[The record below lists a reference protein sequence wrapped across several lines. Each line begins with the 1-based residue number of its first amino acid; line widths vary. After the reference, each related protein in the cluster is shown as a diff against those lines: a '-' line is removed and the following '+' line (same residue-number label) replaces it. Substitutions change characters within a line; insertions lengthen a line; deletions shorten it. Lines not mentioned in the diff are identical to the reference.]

1 MRHRNNQPSDDL
13 EDLEDVPDRELVIP
27 SEGEPEPPPAVTRR
41 VDLTQGHLLTQIAR
55 LSWPIV
61 AASFVHWLMGVVDI
75 KMVGTLGPAAIAA
88 VGTSREAIF
97 TFLTLI
103 FAVATGAQVMTARY
117 MGQHDAGKAADVCR
131 QAIILGIIM
140 TAILGPAGYFLSGS
154 LLSLL
159 GAQGETLAEG
169 TVYMQTF
176 FLGTLPLLLG
186 FMLTSSLQGA
196 GDTLTPLYVNIA
208 TVAANIVLNW
218 LLIFGIGPF
227 PAMGVVGAAW
237 GTVIAR
243 TFAGAAFVW
252 IITSGKFALHVP
264 LRARWLIDLAV
275 WGKMFYIGVPSSI
288 EGFARNMGFLS
299 LFWILNQTDAGRMAV
314 AGYTISVQIRMFGV
328 MFGLALMSAA
338 MTAVSQNMG
347 AEDPVRA
354 EKSGWTITGIS
365 AGVMALMGLG
375 SILLAD
381 PLIRFFTDSPDT
393 IHWGVISLI
402 VLSLS
407 LPFTGLSM
415 GCSGSLR
422 GAGDT
427 LSPLYATLIF
437 TTVVGPGLAYLLTVV
452 MNVGPLGA
460 WIGLGVGTAL
470 QSVMVAAIF
479 KRGKW
484 KHIVL

>member
-1 MRHRNNQPSDDL
+1 MEPEEKDTGRQAEEP
-13 EDLEDVPDRELVIP
+13 LVIP
-27 SEGEPEPPPAVTRR
+27 AEGEPEPAPAITRR
-41 VDLTQGHLLTQIAR
+41 VDLTQGHLLRQIAL

-61 AASFVHWLMGVVDI
+61 TASFLQWAMGVVDI

-97 TFLTLI
+97 TFLTLV

-117 MGQHDAGKAADVCR
+117 MGEHNPRRAADVCR
-131 QAIILGIIM
+131 QAIILALIFGVVL
-140 TAILGPAGYFLSGS
+140 APAGY
-154 LLSLL
+154 LLADNLLAAL
-159 GAQGETLAEG
+159 GAKGETLAEG
-169 TVYMQTF
+169 TRYMQVF
-176 FLGTLPLLLG
+176 FLGTIPLLVG

-196 GDTLTPLYVNIA
+196 GDTLTPLYVLVGI
-208 TVAANIVLNW
+208 VAANILLNW
-218 LLIFGIGPF
+218 MLIFGIGPF
-227 PAMGVVGAAW
+227 PALGVVGAAW

-243 TFAGAAFVW
+243 SAAGVCLLW
-252 IITSGKFALHVP
+252 VVTSGRFALHVP
-264 LRARWLIDLAV
+264 LIDRWRVDLSL

-288 EGFARNMGFLS
+288 EGFARNMGFLA
-299 LFWILNQTDAGRMAV
+299 LFWILNQTEAGRMAV

-347 AEDPVRA
+347 ARDSVRA
-354 EKSGWTITGIS
+354 EKSGWTITRIS
-365 AGVMALMGLG
+365 AATMGLLALG
-375 SILLAD
+375 SILLAK
-381 PLIRFFTDSPDT
+381 PLISFFTGNPET

-415 GCSGSLR
+415 GCAGSLR

-437 TTVVGPGLAYLLTVV
+437 TTCVGPGLAYLITVV
-452 MNVGPLGA
+452 MDAGPIGA
-460 WIGLGVGTAL
+460 WIGLAVGTLL
-470 QSVMVAAIF
+470 QSLMVAWIF
-479 KRGKW
+479 RRGRW
-484 KHIVL
+484 KQIEL

>member
-1 MRHRNNQPSDDL
+1 MDDPGQHSTDEV
-13 EDLEDVPDRELVIP
+13 EDIETIPDQELVIP
-27 SEGEPEPPPAVTRR
+27 AEGEPEPAPAVTRR
-41 VDLTQGHLLTQIAR
+41 VDMTRGHLLRQIVR

-61 AASFVHWLMGVVDI
+61 AGSFVHWLMGVVDI

-117 MGQHDAGKAADVCR
+117 MGQHDPEKAADVCR
-131 QAIILGIIM
+131 QAVILGVIM
-140 TAILGPAGYFLSGS
+140 TMILGPACYFLSGH
-154 LLSLL
+154 LLALL
-159 GAQGETLAEG
+159 GAQGETLTEG
-169 TVYMQTF
+169 TRYMQTF
-176 FLGTLPLLLG
+176 FIGTLPLLLG

-196 GDTLTPLYVNIA
+196 GDTLTPLYVNVG

-218 LLIFGIGPF
+218 VFIFGVGPV

-243 TFAGAAFVW
+243 TFAGVAFLWV
-252 IITSGKFALHVP
+252 ITSGKFALHLP
-264 LRARWLIDLAV
+264 IRSRWAIDLSL
-275 WGKMFYIGVPSSI
+275 WRKMFYIGVPSSI

-314 AGYTISVQIRMFGV
+314 AGYTIAVQIRMFGV

-347 AEDPVRA
+347 AEDPDRA
-354 EKSGWTITGIS
+354 EKSGWTIIAIS
-365 AGVMALMGLG
+365 AGVMGAMGLTQ
-375 SILLAD
+375 ILLGE
-381 PLIRFFTDSPDT
+381 PLIRFFTDSADT
-393 IHWGVISLI
+393 IHWGVIALV

-415 GCSGSLR
+415 GCAGSLR

-437 TTVVGPGLAYLLTVV
+437 TTVVGPGTAYLLTVV
-452 MNVGPLGA
+452 MALGPIGA
-460 WIGLGVGTAL
+460 WIGLAVGGLL
-470 QSVMVAAIF
+470 QSLMVAAIF

-484 KHIVL
+484 KQIEL

>member
-1 MRHRNNQPSDDL
+1 M
-13 EDLEDVPDRELVIP
+13 EDHAPAPAEEVGGSEEELIVPA
-27 SEGEPEPPPAVTRR
+27 EGEPEPAPAVTRR
-41 VDLTQGHLLTQIAR
+41 VDLTQGNLLKQIAL

-61 AASFVHWLMGVVDI
+61 AGSFLHWLMGVVDI
-75 KMVGTLGPAAIAA
+75 KMVGTLGPASIAA

-97 TFLTLI
+97 TFLTII

-117 MGQHDAGKAADVCR
+117 MGEQDPEKAADVCR
-131 QAIILGIIM
+131 QAIILGL
-140 TAILGPAGYFLSGS
+140 ILTVILVPAGYFLSGD
-154 LLSLL
+154 LLALL
-159 GAQGETLAEG
+159 GAQGETLALG
-169 TVYMQTF
+169 TVYMQVF
-176 FLGTLPLLLG
+176 FIGTLPLLLG
-186 FMLTSSLQGA
+186 FMLTSCLQGA
-196 GDTLTPLYVNIA
+196 GDTLNPLYVNA
-208 TVAANIVLNW
+208 GTVGANIVLNW

-243 TFAGAAFVW
+243 TFASIALVW
-252 IITSGKFALHVP
+252 LISSGRFALHVP
-264 LRARWLIDLAV
+264 LFGHWRTNLPL
-275 WGKMFYIGVPSSI
+275 WGKMFYIGIPSSI
-288 EGFARNMGFLS
+288 EGFARNIAFLS

-347 AEDPVRA
+347 ARDIARA

-365 AGVMALMGLG
+365 AGVMALMGIG
-375 SILLAD
+375 SIVLAN
-381 PLIRFFTDSPDT
+381 PLISFFTDNPEAT
-393 IHWGVISLI
+393 HWGVISLI

-407 LPFTGLSM
+407 LPFVGLSM
-415 GCSGSLR
+415 GSAGSLR

-437 TTVVGPGLAYLLTVV
+437 TTGLGPALAYVLTVTMNLGPIGAWVGLAVS
-452 MNVGPLGA
+452 G
-460 WIGLGVGTAL
+460 AL
-470 QSVMVAAIF
+470 QALMVAAIF

-484 KHIVL
+484 KSIEL